1 MILRAVALAL
11 GLAAGVADVV
21 QAGAP
26 STSPHGV
33 NGSSRGLPHAL
44 AQGRQAGFGWL
55 RVFIFWS
62 AVQPTPA
69 PPDWDA
75 PTIGAPCGNWPLES
89 ARQIVTEARAAGY
102 SVIATLFSTPCW
114 ATPAGGSGTCVNK
127 APTPAAFQAFT
138 AAAAA
143 ALGDHVDVWEL
154 WNEPNFA
161 AHWTGSPAAYRDTI
175 LVPGYDGIKSADPD
189 ARVAGPTLM
198 LGNFYSPEK
207 SSAFA
212 DYVLDGNQLARPID
226 VLTFHA
232 YSNGVKN
239 IRRAIA
245 APHAFAD
252 AHGIPE
258 VWMTEFGWS
267 AAGDGTAN
275 ACPHCPSETACGNK
289 IDAVLSLVGA
299 VATPR
304 FTRAFLYSLHDR
316 VRPTCELDCL
326 LGLIDV
332 QGVPKARYG
341 VVQSALC
348 PTPGSCPP

>member
-1 MILRAVALAL
+1 VTAVRAALLLVLLVAGSAH
-11 GLAAGVADVV
+11 AG
-21 QAGAP
+21 GP
-26 STSPHGV
+26 SSPSPHGV
-33 NGSSRGLPHAL
+33 NGSSRGLPDAL
-44 AQGRQAGFGWL
+44 TQGREAGFGWL

-89 ARQIVTEARAAGY
+89 ARQIITEARAAGY
-102 SVIATLFSTPCW
+102 SVIVNLFSTPCW
-114 ATPAGGSGTCVNK
+114 ATPAGGSGTCLNK
-127 APTPAAFQAFT
+127 APTPQAFQTF
-138 AAAAA
+138 AAAIAA
-143 ALGDHVDVWEL
+143 EFGDQVAVWEL
-154 WNEPNFA
+154 WNEPNFD
-161 AHWTGSPAAYRDTI
+161 AHWTGSPEAYRDTI

-198 LGNFYSPEK
+198 LGGFYSPEK
-207 SSAFA
+207 TSAFDA
-212 DYVLDGNQLARPID
+212 YLLDGGKLARPID

-232 YSNGVKN
+232 YDTRVDG

-267 AAGDGTAN
+267 LAGQGVKN
-275 ACPHCPSETACGNK
+275 ACPHCASETACGDQ
-289 IDAVLSLVGA
+289 IDQVLGLVGA
-299 VATPR
+299 AATPR

-326 LGLIDV
+326 LGLVAVD
-332 QGVPKARYG
+332 GVPKPRYG
-341 VVQSALC
+341 VVQSASC